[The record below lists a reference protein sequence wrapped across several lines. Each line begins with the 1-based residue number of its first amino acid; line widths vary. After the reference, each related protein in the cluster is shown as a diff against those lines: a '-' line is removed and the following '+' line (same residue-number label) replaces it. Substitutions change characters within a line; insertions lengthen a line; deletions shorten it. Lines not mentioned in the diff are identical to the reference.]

1 MNRIFKGTEMA
12 ANVAIILAGILL
24 GVVLVKNNLL
34 LQSPPVMAAPAA
46 PAAIA
51 PGTKLSL
58 PGIDWKANERTLVL
72 ALSSGCRFCTESA
85 PFYQRLAQERA
96 KLQNF
101 RLVAVFSE
109 PVEQSRKYL
118 SDLGVNVDEVRQAR
132 LDSIGVAGTPTLIFA
147 DANGAVVVS
156 LRGKLSSDKE
166 TELIERLK

>member
-34 LQSPPVMAAPAA
+34 LQSPPAMAA

-85 PFYQRLAQERA
+85 PFYKRLAQERA
-96 KLQNF
+96 KLEKL

-118 SDLGVNVDEVRQAR
+118 SGLGVTVDEVHEAR
-132 LDSIGVAGTPTLIFA
+132 LDSLGVAGTPTLILA
-147 DANGAVVVS
+147 DANGAVVAS

-166 TELIERLK
+166 TELIARLK

>member
-1 MNRIFKGTEMA
+1 MNKMFKGTELA
-12 ANVAIILAGILL
+12 ANVAIILVGIFL

-34 LQSPPVMAAPAA
+34 QSPPAMAAP

-58 PGIDWKANERTLVL
+58 PGVDWKTNGRTLVL

-96 KLQNF
+96 QFQNIRF
-101 RLVAVFSE
+101 VAVFPE

-118 SDLGVNVDEVRQAR
+118 SDLGVTVDEVRQAR
-132 LDSIGVAGTPTLIFA
+132 LDSIGVAGTPTLIVA
-147 DANGAVVVS
+147 DANGAVVAS

-166 TELIERLK
+166 TELMAQLK